1 MLVRK
6 KHVFG
11 VICITIISVVIIFGD
26 QINPEY
32 TGNDQLVD
40 ISDVFHI
47 RLADPELYENGI
59 YHESFVLEDGVYEFR
74 FTPNGDSPRL
84 LSVTLVGNSILFS
97 EDFMLEGTPH
107 ETNISLY
114 YTWDYEG
121 VKKIQVFEDQQVDIK
136 INPNGNLVG
145 PVSVE
150 LIPTK

>member
-1 MLVRK
+1 MRK

-47 RLADPELYENGI
+47 RLADPELYVNGI

-107 ETNISLY
+107 ETDISLY

>member
-1 MLVRK
+1 MRK

-32 TGNDQLVD
+32 TGNDQLFD

-107 ETNISLY
+107 ETDISLY

-121 VKKIQVFEDQQVDIK
+121 VKKYK
-136 INPNGNLVG
+136 SLKTNRLT
-145 PVSVE
+145 
-150 LIPTK
+150 LK